1 MNKSNKFNLL
11 HFATLSTLAITFAVA
26 PANALPGQNINTVL
40 SWLKTK
46 PQLPTLEYG
55 HETLIYYGTKANL
68 SFYVTVHESNQRIV
82 THETI
87 SINGD
92 SKLKFT
98 KKNVKAVKL
107 LQDIYGSN
115 IANDF
120 KNSRYVTKV
129 AHEQFYRGQK
139 FAYSASDFEATA
151 DAPSISGFQIIPLNN
166 LQQNIDSAKYCQTNQ
181 CDV

>member
-1 MNKSNKFNLL
+1 M
-11 HFATLSTLAITFAVA
+11 
-26 PANALPGQNINTVL
+26 QNIVKLINVTFDRA
-40 SWLKTK
+40 
-46 PQLPTLEYG
+46 
-55 HETLIYYGTKANL
+55 ETL
-68 SFYVTVHESNQRIV
+68 HC
-82 THETI
+82 
-87 SINGD
+87 
-92 SKLKFT
+92 
-98 KKNVKAVKL
+98 NVSTSRL
-107 LQDIYGSN
+107 IPQ
-115 IANDF
+115 F

>member
-1 MNKSNKFNLL
+1 MNKNNKFNLL
-11 HFATLSTLAITFAVA
+11 HFAALSTLAITFAVA

-40 SWLKTK
+40 SWVKTK

-55 HETLIYYGTKANL
+55 HETLTYYGSKSNL
-68 SFYVTVHESNQRIV
+68 SFYVTVPQKIV
-82 THETI
+82 TQESI
-87 SINGD
+87 SVNGD

-139 FAYSASDFEATA
+139 FAYSASDFEATTG
-151 DAPSISGFQIIPLNN
+151 APSISELQIIPLNN
-166 LQQNIDSAKYCQTNQ
+166 LQENIDSAKYCQTNQ
-181 CDV
+181 CDI

>member
-1 MNKSNKFNLL
+1 MFINKSNKLNWL
-11 HFATLSTLAITFAVA
+11 HFAALSTLAITFVIA

-40 SWLKTK
+40 NWVKTK
-46 PQLPTLEYG
+46 PQLPTLQYG
-55 HETLIYYGTKANL
+55 HETLTYYGTKGNL
-68 SFYVTVHESNQRIV
+68 SFHVTVPQKIV
-82 THETI
+82 TQEGI
-87 SINGD
+87 SVNGD

-120 KNSRYVTKV
+120 KNSRYVTKI

-139 FAYSASDFEATA
+139 FAYSTSDFEATS
-151 DAPSISGFQIIPLNN
+151 DASSTSAFQIIPLNN

-181 CDV
+181 CDI

>member
-1 MNKSNKFNLL
+1 MFINKSNKLNWL
-11 HFATLSTLAITFAVA
+11 HFAALSTLAITFVIA

-40 SWLKTK
+40 NWVKTK
-46 PQLPTLEYG
+46 PQLPTLQYG
-55 HETLIYYGTKANL
+55 HETLTYYGIKGNL
-68 SFYVTVHESNQRIV
+68 SFHVTVPQKIV
-82 THETI
+82 TQEGI
-87 SINGD
+87 SVNGD

-120 KNSRYVTKV
+120 KNSRYVTKI

-139 FAYSASDFEATA
+139 FAYSTSDFEATS
-151 DAPSISGFQIIPLNN
+151 DASSTSAFQIIPLNN

-181 CDV
+181 CDI